1 MKPKFLF
8 AILTFFFSHQL
19 LADGFSSDII
29 SFSIDGVQ
37 CYVRIQS
44 QGILKNN
51 DYCYYHGDEYIEE
64 VSRVF
69 LRFVDHLE
77 IYTKLEIIDLSFDS
91 MFASEEKLYI
101 LKNKSEFESAY
112 VKEKYKLI
120 FAINA
125 SSFGFIH
132 TMDLQKT
139 DNKWI
144 HQHQMELLLLA
155 NIDICEMRIFGI
167 QGKTT
172 REEIEKIKMKVN
184 ELNKRGESWDPY
196 FSELYKRKII
206 MIGFCSC

>member
-1 MKPKFLF
+1 
-8 AILTFFFSHQL
+8 

-51 DYCYYHGDEYIEE
+51 DFCYYLGDEYIEE

-69 LRFVDHLE
+69 LRFLGHLE
-77 IYTKLEIIDLSFDS
+77 IYTNLEIIDLSFDS
-91 MFASEEKLYI
+91 MFTSEKKLYI
-101 LKNKSEFESAY
+101 LKNKIEFEGAY

-120 FAINA
+120 FAVNA
-125 SSFGFIH
+125 SSFGLIH
-132 TMDLQKT
+132 TLDLQET

-144 HQHQMELLLLA
+144 RQNQMELLLLA

-167 QGKTT
+167 KGKTT
-172 REEIEKIKMKVN
+172 SEEIEKIRMKIS
-184 ELNKRGESWDPY
+184 ELNKSGESWDPY